1 MRLELTALAGSCWGP
16 EPESV
21 AAQQQFAGC
30 IAIVGYRVKYS
41 GVPVRPCA
49 HEVGSCACAAFSSR
63 RTRSPSVANGT
74 VSALVDQLDRA
85 LHDHSSVDAFLE
97 LDEQLP
103 PHQQLL
109 RHLHDLSVS
118 RIFRGLSPLPVESP
132 RGLHY
137 LLLQL
142 SLQHAQEELQI
153 TTTFGYQ
160 LQLTHAPDRIVGHP
174 SWLLSGTAPIL
185 LEGLPLLDTLP
196 RCSALS

>member
-118 RIFRGLSPLPVESP
+118 RIIVVRLAVKQAGVQPFRGGGCRAVGWGGGPSEASSSSSRTVRTSTVTPPPISSMPATEMP
-132 RGLHY
+132 RRR
-137 LLLQL
+137 
-142 SLQHAQEELQI
+142 SVCSKRAS
-153 TTTFGYQ
+153 
-160 LQLTHAPDRIVGHP
+160 DRK
-174 SWLLSGTAPIL
+174 
-185 LEGLPLLDTLP
+185 
-196 RCSALS
+196 

>member
-118 RIFRGLSPLPVESP
+118 RIIVVRSAVKQAGGQPFRGGGCRAGGRAGGPAEDPSPSGGAVGPLTGPP
-132 RGLHY
+132 PT
-137 LLLQL
+137 
-142 SLQHAQEELQI
+142 AQ
-153 TTTFGYQ
+153 
-160 LQLTHAPDRIVGHP
+160 
-174 SWLLSGTAPIL
+174 
-185 LEGLPLLDTLP
+185 
-196 RCSALS
+196 